1 MRSRQM
7 LWQALNCFKNAK
19 KPLKKFWFFS
29 LPVNICNAELLPR
42 SWPRDSYSLVIK
54 CLRHYSL
61 HQANEAKV
69 FELSRQPPYSHELSG
84 IIQWKSYPLLVT
96 IATQASFPLLLSKV
110 CLHNHLGERCLL
122 CFSGKHKSWNCC
134 FKSKVCRHGR
144 IGKFLCPQPLSSR
157 RRLA

>member
-42 SWPRDSYSLVIK
+42 SWPRHSYSLVIK

-69 FELSRQPPYSHELSG
+69 FEL
-84 IIQWKSYPLLVT
+84 IVT
-96 IATQASFPLLLSKV
+96 NCRGSFNGNLT
-110 CLHNHLGERCLL
+110 
-122 CFSGKHKSWNCC
+122 
-134 FKSKVCRHGR
+134 
-144 IGKFLCPQPLSSR
+144 LSSWR
-157 RRLA
+157 SPHKRLSPYCSLKSVYTITWAKDASCVLVVNKRAEIVVSSPKSVGMEGSGSFFARSHWALVGG

>member
-42 SWPRDSYSLVIK
+42 SWPRHSYSLVIK

-69 FELSRQPPYSHELSG
+69 SELSRQPPYSHELSG

-110 CLHNHLGERCLL
+110 CLHNHLGEISCVLVVNTRAEIVASSPKSVGMEG
-122 CFSGKHKSWNCC
+122 SGSFFARSHWAL
-134 FKSKVCRHGR
+134 VG
-144 IGKFLCPQPLSSR
+144 G
-157 RRLA
+157 